1 VDELSIHPVGGVVA
15 FTAHPGVVG
24 DGHCVAGGAVGE
36 TAVVEVGVFPFGALV
51 AVGALAR
58 VVPAGGCIIMAGGAG
73 QQVQVREADLS
84 PGLRDVTARALTQ
97 VMVLGGFM
105 AAGTVIEPGVIEAC
119 FFPGHILLVAVSA
132 VAAVVPGWL
141 LVAGGAFT

>member
-1 VDELSIHPVGGVVA
+1 MA
-15 FTAHPGVVG
+15 FAAHPGVVG

-58 VVPAGGCIIMAGGAG
+58 VVSAGRRIVMAGSAG

-84 PGLRDVTARALTQ
+84 PGLRDVAARALAQ
-97 VMVLGGFM
+97 VMVLGGIV
-105 AAGTVIEPGVIEAC
+105 AAGAVVEPGVIEAR
-119 FFPGHILLVAVSA
+119 FFPGHVLLVAVGA
-132 VAAVVPGWL
+132 VAAVVPKRF
-141 LVAGGAFT
+141 LVAGGAFTQAFMVHLHA